1 MSLHL
6 FEGYGVELEYML
18 VERETLA
25 VLPAA
30 DRVLEAAAGEI
41 TSEVTVGPLSWSNE
55 LVLHVVELKT
65 DGPAAHLAGLADAFQ
80 DGVRR
85 IGEILAPRGGL
96 LMPTA
101 MHPWFDPERET
112 RLWPHEHSP
121 VYQAFDRIFGCRGH
135 GWSNLQSAHL
145 NLPFAGDEEFGRLH
159 AAIRLVLPLLPA
171 LAAASPILEGR
182 LTGLLDNRL
191 EVYRTNSRRFASVTG
206 QVIPE
211 PVFTRADYEREI
223 LEPIYRDLAPLDP
236 EGVLR
241 DEFANARGAIARFGR
256 GSIEIRLLDVQEA
269 PRADLAVIAAVVG
282 ALKLLVAERWSPLA
296 AQQAQPT
303 EPLAALLRQTIR
315 TAEETVIED
324 GRLPGAVRFP
334 RHPRHRRDGSGATW
348 PRTAAAAGAL
358 EDGALAADLEVILT
372 EGPLARRMLRA
383 LGDGPGH
390 ADQERLYRRLCDC
403 LAAGEMFRRTEPE
416 PGPAR
421 EPPGAARQA
430 EARLEAQGPTRSSAP
445 YSELKAVIGSTRVAR
460 RAGSTVASSTT
471 APRSPRTAAKTA
483 GSRAETP

>member
-1 MSLHL
+1 MTLHL

-18 VERETLA
+18 VDRSTLA
-25 VLPAA
+25 ALPAA

-41 TSEVTVGPLSWSNE
+41 TSDVTVGRLCWSNE
-55 LVLHVVELKT
+55 LVLHVIELKT
-65 DGPAAHLAGLADAFQ
+65 DGPARALSGAAGLTSPAGEAIDLAADFQ

-85 IGEILAPRGGL
+85 IEEILAPLDAR

-112 RLWPHEHSP
+112 RLWPHDYSP
-121 VYQAFDRIFGCRGH
+121 VYQAYDRIFGCRGH

-145 NLPFAGDEEFGRLH
+145 NLPFADDEEFGRLH

-171 LAAASPILEGR
+171 LAATSPIVEGR
-182 LTGLLDNRL
+182 VTGLLDNRL
-191 EVYRTNSRRFASVTG
+191 EAYRTNSRRIPSVTG

-211 PVFTRADYEREI
+211 PVYTRADYEREI

-282 ALKLLVAERWSPLA
+282 ALKLLVAETWSPLA

-303 EPLAALLRQTIR
+303 EPLAALLRQTTR
-315 TAEETVIED
+315 TAEQAVIED
-324 GRLPGAVRFP
+324 RSYLEQFGFPGAASTVAP
-334 RHPRHRRDGSGATW
+334 T
-348 PRTAAAAGAL
+348 AGAL
-358 EDGALAADLEVILT
+358 WRHLVDRAVAAGTLDAEAFGADLELLLT

-383 LGDGPGH
+383 LGALGKDRSRP
-390 ADQERLYRRLCDC
+390 AQERLYRRLCDC
-403 LAAGEMFRRTEPE
+403 LAAGEMFR
-416 PGPAR
+416 
-421 EPPGAARQA
+421 
-430 EARLEAQGPTRSSAP
+430 
-445 YSELKAVIGSTRVAR
+445 
-460 RAGSTVASSTT
+460 AG
-471 APRSPRTAAKTA
+471 
-483 GSRAETP
+483 

>member
-25 VLPAA
+25 ALPAA
-30 DRVLEAAAGEI
+30 DRVLAAAAGEI
-41 TSEVTVGPLSWSNE
+41 TSEVTVGTLSWSNE
-55 LVLHVVELKT
+55 LVLHVIELKT
-65 DGPAAHLAGLADAFQ
+65 DGPAAHLGGPAGLADTFQ

-85 IGEILAPRGGL
+85 INDLLAPWSAR

-101 MHPWFDPERET
+101 MHPWFDPETET
-112 RLWPHEHSP
+112 RLWPHEYSP
-121 VYQAFDRIFGCRGH
+121 VYQAYDRIFGCRGH
-135 GWSNLQSAHL
+135 GWSNLQSTHL
-145 NLPFAGDEEFGRLH
+145 NLPFTGDEEFGRLH

-171 LAAASPILEGR
+171 LAASSPILEGR

-191 EVYRTNSRRFASVTG
+191 EVYRTNSRRFASITG

-211 PVFTRADYEREI
+211 PVDTRAAYEHEI

-236 EGVLR
+236 DGVLR

-296 AQQAQPT
+296 AQKTHPT

-315 TAEETVIED
+315 SAEETGIDD
-324 GRLPGAVRFP
+324 GAYLAHFGLAGTPTAGEIW
-334 RHPRHRRDGSGATW
+334 RHLV
-348 PRTAAAAGAL
+348 TASVAAGHL
-358 EDGALAADLEVILT
+358 DDGAFGADLELILAD
-372 EGPLARRMLRA
+372 GPLARRMLGA
-383 LGDGPGH
+383 LGNDPSRV
-390 ADQERLYRRLCDC
+390 AQERLYRRLCEC
-403 LAAGEMFRRTEPE
+403 LAAGELFRAT
-416 PGPAR
+416 
-421 EPPGAARQA
+421 
-430 EARLEAQGPTRSSAP
+430 
-445 YSELKAVIGSTRVAR
+445 
-460 RAGSTVASSTT
+460 
-471 APRSPRTAAKTA
+471 
-483 GSRAETP
+483 